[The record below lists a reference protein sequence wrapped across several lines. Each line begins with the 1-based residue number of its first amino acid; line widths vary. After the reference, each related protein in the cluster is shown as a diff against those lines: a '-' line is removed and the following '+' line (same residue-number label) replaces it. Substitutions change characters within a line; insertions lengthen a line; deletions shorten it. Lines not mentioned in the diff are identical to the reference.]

1 MPARPLNLL
10 VFRDG
15 SREIS
20 GPGLKAAL
28 TQSLQLL
35 RDSFYEREI
44 LDALLRAGELEC
56 ALSDCGSK
64 SEAIQTVTD
73 ALATGLV
80 TSTPVPER
88 NQLPETLGATHVPER
103 LTLAVPEGFAY
114 YALHPLAF
122 AGVPGRI
129 SPLPERALV
138 IGIRSIGATLSAVTA
153 AALRARGV
161 HAERTTIRPTGHPYN
176 RHAEL
181 FPHQVALV
189 KDYASANA
197 DFLIVDEGPGLSG
210 SSFRSV
216 AEALTR
222 VGVPAEKIT
231 LICSHEPKVEHLC
244 AENASRRW
252 RQFRSLAVCYDIPRP
267 AAAQFWLGGGDWRR
281 YVLRD
286 ERSWPESWL
295 TFERPKYLS
304 EGAQARFFKFLGFGH
319 YGSEVAR
326 RETEIAAAGFGP
338 APAIEDAGFGSYDFI
353 GGRPMC
359 ATDLSE
365 SALARLA
372 AYCAFRAQS
381 SALVAANTTPLQ
393 QMAEHDLQ
401 ELRFNLPVKLSL
413 EKPVIADGRMQP
425 HEWILTPSGQ
435 MLKVDSGL
443 HGDDH
448 FFPGAT
454 DIAWDLAGA
463 IVEWQMNS
471 NEATAFIDMYR
482 RGSGDDPATRI
493 HDYIVAYA
501 IFRCAYCL
509 MAANAMQGSPEQL
522 RLESAAAGYGDRL
535 MQLDPL
541 RLKF

>member
-1 MPARPLNLL
+1 MAARPLNLL

-15 SREIS
+15 TREFS
-20 GPGLKAAL
+20 GPALIAAL

-35 RDSFYEREI
+35 PDSFHEHEV

-56 ALSDCGSK
+56 ALSDCRPK
-64 SEAIQTVTD
+64 SEHFHTVTD
-73 ALATGLV
+73 TLAAALV
-80 TSTPVPER
+80 TSSPVSNR
-88 NQLPETLGATHVPER
+88 NQLLETLGAIEVPER
-103 LTLAVPEGFAY
+103 LALAVQEGFAY

-122 AGVPGRI
+122 SGVLDRI
-129 SPLPERALV
+129 SPLPDRALV
-138 IGIRSIGATLSAVTA
+138 IGIRSIGATLSAVTT

-161 HAERTTIRPTGHPYN
+161 HAERTTIRPKGHPYN

-181 FPHQVALV
+181 SPQQVALV
-189 KDYASANA
+189 KNYAAADAN
-197 DFLIVDEGPGLSG
+197 FLIVDEGPGLSG
-210 SSFRSV
+210 SSFLSV
-216 AEALTR
+216 ADALTG

-231 LICSHEPKVEHLC
+231 LICSHEPQIDRLC

-252 RQFRSLAVCYDIPRP
+252 RQFRAVAVCAETRQP
-267 AAAQFWLGGGDWRR
+267 AAAEVWAGGGEWRS
-281 YVLRD
+281 YLLPE
-286 ERSWPESWL
+286 ERSWPASWL
-295 TFERPKYLS
+295 TFERAKYLS
-304 EGAQARFFKFLGFGH
+304 QGAEARIFKFLGFGH
-319 YGSEVAR
+319 YGSEVAQ
-326 RETEIAAAGFGP
+326 RETKIAAAGFGP

-353 GGRPMC
+353 GGRPMS

-381 SALVAANTTPLQ
+381 CALDAVDLVPLQ

-425 HEWILTPSGQ
+425 HEWILTPRGQ
-435 MLKVDSGL
+435 MLKVDSGI

-448 FFPGAT
+448 FFPGPT

-471 NEATAFIDMYR
+471 DQITAFIDMYR
-482 RGSGDDPATRI
+482 RGSGDDPGTRI
-493 HDYIVAYA
+493 HDYIVAYS

-509 MAANAMQGSPEQL
+509 MAANAMQGMREQP
-522 RLESAAAGYGDRL
+522 RLERAAAGYGDGL
-535 MQLDPL
+535 MQLDPG
-541 RLKF
+541 RVKF

>member
-64 SEAIQTVTD
+64 SEPIQTVTD
-73 ALATGLV
+73 ALATALV
-80 TSTPVPER
+80 TSTPVPDR
-88 NQLPETLGATHVPER
+88 NQLLEALGATHVPER

-122 AGVPGRI
+122 AGVLGRI
-129 SPLPERALV
+129 FPLPERALV
-138 IGIRSIGATLSAVTA
+138 VGIRSIGATLSAVTA

-181 FPHQVALV
+181 FPQQVALV

-197 DFLIVDEGPGLSG
+197 NFLIVDEGPGLSG
-210 SSFRSV
+210 SSFLSV
-216 AEALTR
+216 AEAFTT
-222 VGVPAEKIT
+222 VGVPTEKIT

-244 AENASRRW
+244 AESASRRW
-252 RQFRSLAVCYDIPRP
+252 RQFRSLAVCDDIRRP
-267 AAAQFWLGGGDWRR
+267 AAAQVWVGGGEWRT
-281 YVLRD
+281 YFLRD

-535 MQLDPL
+535 MQLDPV
-541 RLKF
+541 RFKF